1 MSSEAK
7 GGTRETVPTA
17 AGSISVGARGKASN
31 AAQVNAA
38 IHSIKQGNLLDVY
51 KNLRNPDVD
60 KESYSLDEAL
70 QKELG
75 TEKVTYREPMFL
87 PVEDNVYNAEPIP
100 DEVDGPELVVS
111 DNPKDELK
119 PISSFAWL
127 VLCMLLLGAG
137 YVLGHFG

>member
-1 MSSEAK
+1 M
-7 GGTRETVPTA
+7 
-17 AGSISVGARGKASN
+17 
-31 AAQVNAA
+31 
-38 IHSIKQGNLLDVY
+38 
-51 KNLRNPDVD
+51 D